1 MDFNTSTAEDT
12 QVEMTPEMTQEYLN
26 KELERQKEFEK
37 AHFHESHL
45 RSVLKGLTW
54 RIFGTASTIF
64 IAYFITGKIGLAMTV
79 GGIEFLGKILLYYLH
94 ERIWELVPKGTIRVL
109 KKRFLG
115 R

>member
-1 MDFNTSTAEDT
+1 MDFNTSISEDA
-12 QVEMTPEMTQEYLN
+12 QVVMTKEMIQENIN
-26 KELERQKEFEK
+26 KEIERQKEFEK

-54 RIFGTASTIF
+54 RIFGTTSTIF